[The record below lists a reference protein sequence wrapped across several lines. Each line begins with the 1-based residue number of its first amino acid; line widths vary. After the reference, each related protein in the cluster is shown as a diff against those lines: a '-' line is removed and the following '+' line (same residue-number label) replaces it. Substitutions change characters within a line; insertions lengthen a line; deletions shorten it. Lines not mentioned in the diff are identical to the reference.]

1 MCLISLYP
9 PGVMPDEQHLTNG
22 TQLNPD
28 GFGFSMQQPA
38 GWLST
43 RHDLY
48 GPRLLGA
55 FMLQRLRYPDGWA
68 VFHSRYATGG
78 SPVTVHNCQPVEL
91 DDGSVLVH
99 NGALFPTE
107 GTQSDTR
114 VFARDHLPHW
124 DLAADLGDLE
134 NRLGR
139 NKMVVL
145 PPAGEPTVLNRHLGV
160 TLDDG
165 TWHSNCDYTGT
176 SHIAA
181 ERCSACGKAVPGL
194 PAARLCATCQGA
206 YENRRSI
213 LVP

>member
-9 PGVMPDEQHLTNG
+9 PGVMPDEQHLANG
-22 TQLNPD
+22 AELNPD
-28 GFGFSMQQPA
+28 GFGFSVQ
-38 GWLST
+38 T
-43 RHDLY
+43 
-48 GPRLLGA
+48 
-55 FMLQRLRYPDGWA
+55 PDGPLHTAHSLHGDQMLDWFGEQRKLFPRGWA
-68 VFHSRYATGG
+68 IFHSRYTTG
-78 SPVTVHNCQPVEL
+78 SPVTVNNCQPVPL
-91 DDGSVLVH
+91 DDGSVLAH

-107 GTQSDTR
+107 GKRSDTR
-114 VFARDHLPHW
+114 IFARDHLPHW

-145 PPAGEPTVLNRHLGV
+145 PPAGDPTVLNRHLGI

-181 ERCSACGKAVPGL
+181 EQCSACGKAVPGL

-206 YENRRSI
+206 YENRRGI